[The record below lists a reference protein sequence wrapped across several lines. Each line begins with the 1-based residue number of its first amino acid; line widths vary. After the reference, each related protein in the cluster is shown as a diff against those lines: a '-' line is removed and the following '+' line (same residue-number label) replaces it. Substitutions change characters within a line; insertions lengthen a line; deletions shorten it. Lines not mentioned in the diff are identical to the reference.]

1 MVVPLDKQLHFL
13 LGVAV
18 TSSVTLYSTP
28 TLGLLA
34 CAVVAI
40 GKELYDMTGRGTP
53 ELWDIVATLLGGSVV
68 IPHYL

>member
-1 MVVPLDKQLHFL
+1 M
-13 LGVAV
+13 GVAV

-28 TLGLLA
+28 TIGLLA
-34 CAVVAI
+34 CAVVAV

-53 ELWDIVATLLGGSVV
+53 ELWDIVVTLLGGSVV